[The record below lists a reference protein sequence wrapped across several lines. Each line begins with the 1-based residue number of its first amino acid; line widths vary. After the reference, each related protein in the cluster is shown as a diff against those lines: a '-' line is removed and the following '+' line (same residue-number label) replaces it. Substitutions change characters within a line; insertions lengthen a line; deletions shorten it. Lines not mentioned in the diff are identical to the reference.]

1 MQNERDGE
9 ETAGTPA
16 VQTKRHQWL
25 VPVIAAG
32 VAVVLVAAGVGGW
45 HVWTVRELAA
55 AKSACA
61 TAADHTREAMNA
73 YNLLLNG
80 AAAEASKTVKDQV
93 KDAKT
98 LDTLSKALK
107 EEAPV
112 YAGCT
117 ADDKNGLTDA
127 AKTLDEQTAWYRT
140 HEESLSETVKAVN
153 ESKAAKTLD
162 TARANLKAKLEEA
175 SKLLADSD
183 DKVADNAVRDVLS
196 KAIDAGNKLKDG
208 NDPSKLDAARATL
221 EDAVVKVNDSVKAK
235 QDADA
240 KAAAEAQA
248 ADEAAAAA
256 QTPSSSYA
264 GDGYQGYGYGSNN
277 GYNGGGTSSGGGQ
290 QSTGPS
296 LQYTPSGNPYT
307 DNGDGTITWC
317 EIGDTSGKPGTIVPC
332 S

>member
-1 MQNERDGE
+1 M
-9 ETAGTPA
+9 
-16 VQTKRHQWL
+16 QTKRPQWL

-32 VAVVLVAAGVGGW
+32 AAVVLVAAGVGGW
-45 HVWTVRELAA
+45 HVWTVRELDA

-107 EEAPV
+107 EETPV

-117 ADDKNGLTDA
+117 ADDTNGLKDA
-127 AKTLDEQTAWYRT
+127 ANTLDEQTAWYRT
-140 HEESLSETVKAVN
+140 HEESLSKTVKAVN

-183 DKVADNAVRDVLS
+183 GKVADNAVRDSLS

-208 NDPSKLDAARATL
+208 NDPSKLDEARKAL
-221 EDAVVKVNDSVKAK
+221 EDAVGKVNDSVKAK

-240 KAAAEAQA
+240 RAAAEAQA
-248 ADEAAAAA
+248 AAAA
-256 QTPSSSYA
+256 QAPSSSYV
-264 GDGYQGYGYGSNN
+264 GDGYQSYGYGSNN
-277 GYNGGGTSSGGGQ
+277 GYTGGHNYNGNGQVSAPSIGSNSGQASSGDDYLHYCGNGTS
-290 QSTGPS
+290 
-296 LQYTPSGNPYT
+296 
-307 DNGDGTITWC
+307 DGSDI
-317 EIGDTSGKPGTIVPC
+317 ILRPC
-332 S
+332 